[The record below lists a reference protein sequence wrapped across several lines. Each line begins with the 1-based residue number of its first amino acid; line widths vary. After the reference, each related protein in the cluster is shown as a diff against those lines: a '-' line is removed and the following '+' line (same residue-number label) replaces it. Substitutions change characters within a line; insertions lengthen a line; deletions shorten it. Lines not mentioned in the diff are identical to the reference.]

1 MSYKIPSFQE
11 SIKQILARDNINLN
25 KNNKTVENL
34 TNRASIVVVD
44 QNGEQEETNTAEEDE
59 LQAMISSMN
68 ANNKSELSNHM
79 QEGNDKKIKGMLSTS
94 KIRVTDFL
102 KKIEKMEL
110 SRPELN

>member
-44 QNGEQEETNTAEEDE
+44 
-59 LQAMISSMN
+59 
-68 ANNKSELSNHM
+68 
-79 QEGNDKKIKGMLSTS
+79 
-94 KIRVTDFL
+94 
-102 KKIEKMEL
+102 
-110 SRPELN
+110 